1 MTRVT
6 ILANPTAEHQAS
18 HARAMAEGFAAHGI
32 AATVRQSGPTVP
44 TSMVACW
51 GWRLGQRLRNAG
63 HEVLVMERGY
73 LGDRFKWTSLGWNG
87 LNGYAT
93 APEASDPPGQ
103 YARFEMH
110 FGHLLKPWNP
120 DGRYVLLIGQVPG
133 DASLRGRD
141 MGPWYEDAAKRAAE
155 AYGLP
160 VRFRAHPM
168 ALVRG
173 MGRKVVGAQSLAGE
187 LEAALAGAA
196 VVVTYNSNTGVDAVL
211 AGKPIVAEDAGS
223 MAWPVAAHQIGEG
236 RDEPDRLAWARRLA
250 WRQFTMDE
258 IRSGFA
264 LDVVGALEA
273 KAA

>member
-6 ILANPTAEHQAS
+6 ILANPTAAHQAS
-18 HARAMAEGFAAHGI
+18 HARALADGFAAHGVQ
-32 AATVRQSGPTVP
+32 ATIRQSGPSVP
-44 TSMVACW
+44 TQTVACW
-51 GWRLGQRLRNAG
+51 GWRLGQRLRAAG

-73 LGDRFKWTSLGWNG
+73 LGDRFAWTSLGWNG

-93 APEASDPPGQ
+93 APAVSRAPGC
-103 YARFEMH
+103 YGRFESN

-120 DGRYVLLIGQVPG
+120 AGDYVLLIGQVPG

-141 MGPWYEDAAKRAAE
+141 MGSWYAEAAQRAAA

-160 VRFRAHPM
+160 VRFRAHPQ

-173 MGRKVVGAQSLAGE
+173 VARPVAGVPSMQGDLSE
-187 LEAALAGAA
+187 ALAGAA
-196 VVVTYNSNTGVDAVL
+196 VVVTYNSNTGVDALL
-211 AGKPIVAEDAGS
+211 AGKPTVAEDAGS
-223 MAWPVAAHQIGEG
+223 MAWPVAAHQIGE
-236 RDEPDRLAWARRLA
+236 RVVEPDRKSWAEHLA
-250 WRQFTMDE
+250 WRQFTTDE

-264 LDVVGALEA
+264 LDIIGAVEA